1 MTGMANN
8 NYNVGDYP
16 EHLI

>member
-1 MTGMANN
+1 MTGMLSN